1 MKLTL
6 KHKLLGCVFSAIII
20 IAGGLIWLASNE
32 LFSQSRSGI
41 YARAT
46 SLTNIATDAIGY
58 WLEEHK
64 AIVESTARISN
75 REQLHTVMKQAKK
88 IGQFNDVFFADLDG
102 KLFMA
107 DNLTTPLSNF
117 DARTRGWYQ
126 QALNASKV
134 STSAPYKGTADGKA
148 MLTFSVPVILNG
160 QKIGVI
166 GADITL
172 DYLQATITSY
182 DVGQNANAML
192 LTQQGSILAYHKS
205 QLILQSLTNIAH
217 ELTVSQVHSA
227 MAEQSIQIFMQD
239 NQEKL
244 IYFGGIDNSDWI
256 FAVEMDRATEEA
268 SHNQLL
274 KSLIAT
280 GVIGTLITLVAVS
293 MLVNYLFRDLG
304 KVSIALADIANGEGD
319 LTQRLQPHSND
330 EIGQLANNFNRF
342 MDNMHGMISRLS
354 HMSGSLAEQAHDTAN
369 HAQQRSQRI
378 QQQQD
383 EINMVATAITEMA
396 TATQEI
402 AHNAE
407 STAQTS
413 EQTVSHAHL
422 GAEEVGKSQHSIS
435 NLAHEVDNAT
445 DVIKALNQHAQ
456 NINSIL
462 STIQDIAEQTNL
474 LALNAAIEAARAGEQ
489 GRGFAVVADEVRIL
503 SQRTHS
509 STQEI
514 QQTIETLQQT
524 TTKAVSIMN
533 DSKLLAE
540 TSVTDAASASTS
552 LNHITQSVNQIS
564 DMATQIAS
572 AAEEQS
578 LVTSE
583 ITRNTEAV
591 REVSD
596 QLAHEASDAS
606 EQAIQLSELS
616 ANLRKEIARFKL

>member
-1 MKLTL
+1 MNLTL
-6 KHKLLGCVFSAIII
+6 KHKLLGCVFSAIIL

-46 SLTNIATDAIGY
+46 SLTNIATDAVGY

-64 AIVESTARISN
+64 IIIASAAQLSGL
-75 REQLHTVMKQAKK
+75 EQLPTVMDQAKK
-88 IGQFNDVFFADLDG
+88 NGQFNDVFFADLEG
-102 KLFMA
+102 NLFIA
-107 DNLTTPLSNF
+107 GNHTTALENF
-117 DARTRGWYQ
+117 DARTRNWYQ
-126 QALNASKV
+126 QAINSSSV
-134 STSAPYKGTADGKA
+134 STSAPYKGTANGKP
-148 MLTFSVPVILNG
+148 MLTFSAPVRLNG
-160 QKIGVI
+160 QTVGVI

-172 DYLQATITSY
+172 DYLQKTITGY
-182 DVGQNANAML
+182 DVGKSSNAML
-192 LTQQGSILAYHKS
+192 LTRQGDILAYYKS
-205 QLILQSLTNIAH
+205 QLALQPLAELAP
-217 ELTVSQVHSA
+217 ELTVSQIHAA
-227 MAEQSIQIFMQD
+227 MAEKSIQIFEQN
-239 NQEKL
+239 NQQKL
-244 IYFGGIDNSDWI
+244 IYFGGVDNSDWI

-280 GVIGTLITLVAVS
+280 GIIGTLIALLAVS

-304 KVSIALADIANGEGD
+304 KVSVALADIANGEGD

-342 MDNMHGMISRLS
+342 LDNMHGMISRLS

-402 AHNAE
+402 ANNAE
-407 STAQTS
+407 NTAQTS
-413 EQTVSHAHL
+413 EKTVSHAQL
-422 GAEEVGKSQHSIS
+422 GAGEVDKSQHSIS
-435 NLAHEVDNAT
+435 NLAHEVDSAT
-445 DVIKALNQHAQ
+445 EVIKALDHHAQ

-524 TTKAVSIMN
+524 TSEAVSIMS

-552 LNHITQSVNQIS
+552 LGHITQSVNQIS

-596 QLAHEASDAS
+596 QLALEANEAS
-606 EQAIQLSELS
+606 EQALQLSELS
-616 ANLRKEIARFKL
+616 ASLRKEITRFKL